1 MKLIYHP
8 NNWLEKKVKPFDFDT
23 NDAHE
28 VSKEMISIMEK
39 SNGVG
44 LAANQVELD
53 AQIFIIKPTGLKD
66 HEDEKP
72 IVLVLGRSK
81 SKYSARKGD
90 ITRLWPMDFYEQLL
104 QNITK

>member
-8 NNWLEKKVKPFDFDT
+8 NNWLEQKVKPFDFTTHDP
-23 NDAHE
+23 HE

-53 AQIFIIKPTGLKD
+53 A
-66 HEDEKP
+66 
-72 IVLVLGRSK
+72 
-81 SKYSARKGD
+81 
-90 ITRLWPMDFYEQLL
+90 
-104 QNITK
+104 

>member
-39 SNGVG
+39 S
-44 LAANQVELD
+44 
-53 AQIFIIKPTGLKD
+53 I
-66 HEDEKP
+66 
-72 IVLVLGRSK
+72 
-81 SKYSARKGD
+81 
-90 ITRLWPMDFYEQLL
+90 
-104 QNITK
+104 